1 MQRKSLF
8 RLGQCQNR
16 LGREMDQQELLNI
29 VEKARQDHGWSLREI
44 GHRAGLSHATYAAT
58 HRFGRSVTWDVMVK
72 LLDAVGYKLKVVRK

>member
-1 MQRKSLF
+1 MQRKSPSRHGL
-8 RLGQCQNR
+8 CPNH

-58 HRFGRSVTWDVMVK
+58 HRYGRRVTWDVMVK

>member
-1 MQRKSLF
+1 M
-8 RLGQCQNR
+8 
-16 LGREMDQQELLNI
+16 EQQELIKI
-29 VEKARQDHGWSLREI
+29 VEKARLDHGWSLREI